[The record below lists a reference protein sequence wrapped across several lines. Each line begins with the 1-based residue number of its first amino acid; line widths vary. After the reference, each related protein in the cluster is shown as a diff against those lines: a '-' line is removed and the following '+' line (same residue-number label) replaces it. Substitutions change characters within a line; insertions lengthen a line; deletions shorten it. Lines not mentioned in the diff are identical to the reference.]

1 MFKTTQDKLV
11 GAGIA
16 SGAIGLFIILIV
28 NLADMSGDD
37 YNSGLAGFGGILIAI
52 GVILFIIG
60 MCTGNSNNSS
70 AVPESTS
77 PTPRKLFYEKTEAFY
92 EQKLKELG
100 FSKNSFDSY
109 CYPVDGGLYYYG
121 ISNGAFFQIETDC
134 DHYHSRYG
142 YPLLRLD
149 ERLTFTDIETL
160 APIEL
165 EYIKI
170 PIDKIQYYA
179 KEGDVQY
186 TTQISGGGG
195 GGSSLLG
202 AVVGGA
208 IAGEAGAIIGSR
220 KKTTPITT
228 TTNTHDTR
236 KTILRYYEGDA
247 LKVLSYRGTDMYDF
261 LLKNV
266 PEKDLLSVQL
276 ATQKTPKS
284 ESTKEKLIELKSLYE
299 EGLID
304 ESEYNEKRSEILKKI

>member
-1 MFKTTQDKLV
+1 MIKTTQDKLIAV
-11 GAGIA
+11 GIA
-16 SGAIGLFIILIV
+16 SGIIGVFINLIV
-28 NLADMSGDD
+28 TLADMSGDD
-37 YNSGLAGFGGILIAI
+37 YNFGLAGFGGVMVVI
-52 GVILFIIG
+52 GVVLFIVG
-60 MCTGNSNNSS
+60 MCSKKSNNLTE
-70 AVPESTS
+70 APAITS

-100 FSKNSFDSY
+100 FSKNSFDGY
-109 CYPVDGGLYYYG
+109 CYPTDGGLYYYG

-142 YPLLRLD
+142 YPLLSLD
-149 ERLTFTDIETL
+149 ERLTFTDIEAL
-160 APIEL
+160 APIEI

-170 PIDKIQYYA
+170 PIDKVQYFA

-236 KTILRYYEGDA
+236 KTILRYYEGET
-247 LKVLSYRGTDMYDF
+247 LKVLSYEGTDMYEF
-261 LLKNV
+261 LLKNI

-276 ATQKTPKS
+276 ATQKMPKS
-284 ESTKEKLIELKSLYE
+284 VKDKLIELKSLHE

-304 ESEYNEKRSEILKKI
+304 ETEYNEKRVEILKQM